1 MNERYKRYK
10 IREAR
15 FFLARMEESL
25 RDREAFRYYFSAFL
39 TAARSVTQ
47 YAREESRSMGR
58 EQWYDET
65 VAGNDVLSNR
75 SQTTVRHRFDDWPG
89 SEDRIGSPKRNSED
103 QIGSP
108 KRYTEDMI
116 GSSQRYIDELE
127 KFVQR
132 GIKEGILSG

>member
-10 IREAR
+10 IREAK

-25 RDREAFRYYFSAFL
+25 HDREAFRYYFSAFL

-47 YAREESRSMGR
+47 YAREESRSIGR
-58 EQWYDET
+58 DQWYDET
-65 VAGNDVLSNR
+65 VAGNDVLSYR
-75 SQTTVRHRFDDWPG
+75 SQTTVRLRFDDWPG
-89 SEDRIGSPKRNSED
+89 SED

-108 KRYTEDMI
+108 KRYSEDMI
-116 GSSQRYIDELE
+116 GSSHRYIEELE